1 MKHPDRSDTVEG
13 SPTLAKSGAIRVT
26 ARALST
32 LWWHV
37 DDLMGVGGYSYIYA
51 PGAALGY
58 WPWTLPPEGNNYPA
72 FATAMLATPFDN
84 CWTLR
89 VNGLGPGGATGL
101 YKIAYETRTNLR
113 DVLLMSIVYVALGS
127 VLTSTWMVWFL
138 AHGGGIIRTNT
149 WGSWVHWMKT
159 GYAVT
164 GSWNFA
170 PWGATDPNA
179 VRPYALTGLAL
190 VFAVWW
196 LRMKFPW
203 FFIDPTALTMSM
215 AVGLIWT
222 WLSGLVALIIRVIL
236 IRVMGVKK
244 FEDYVI
250 PIATGIALGFGAPIL
265 IAGLIEF
272 SAVILPRFSAFY
284 VP

>member
-1 MKHPDRSDTVEG
+1 
-13 SPTLAKSGAIRVT
+13 
-26 ARALST
+26 
-32 LWWHV
+32 
-37 DDLMGVGGYSYIYA
+37 MGVGGYSYIYA

-203 FFIDPTALTMSM
+203 FFIDPTALTR
-215 AVGLIWT
+215 ALRRPEKLGWLIT
-222 WLSGLVALIIRVIL
+222 ASKASYVEPVLPLVFRN
-236 IRVMGVKK
+236 M
-244 FEDYVI
+244 
-250 PIATGIALGFGAPIL
+250 
-265 IAGLIEF
+265 
-272 SAVILPRFSAFY
+272 FY
-284 VP
+284 LFDAIGQLLKTFTSELFRSVETK